1 MDELIELIQAK
12 VWKDLKKE
20 RKLIA
25 GAEGDLDGIEAL
37 VDDVV
42 ERAVKAAVA
51 PALDLA

>member
-12 VWKDLKKE
+12 VWKDLKKD
-20 RKLIA
+20 RKTIA
-25 GAEGDLDGIEAL
+25 AVDGDLDAIEVL
-37 VDDVV
+37 VDSAV